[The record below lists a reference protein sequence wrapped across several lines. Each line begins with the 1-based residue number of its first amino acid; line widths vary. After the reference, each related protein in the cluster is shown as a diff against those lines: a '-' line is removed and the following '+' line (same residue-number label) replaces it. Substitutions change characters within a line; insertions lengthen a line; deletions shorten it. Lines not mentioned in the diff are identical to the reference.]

1 MLPFDSMPHCQPARA
16 ALFLG
21 AIWLVFVSLPLRADD
36 SAELREELRQLREQN
51 SVLEKQL
58 QNQQGLIEAL
68 SQRVGEIQKAG
79 AKPERESEPD
89 DAARRGDD
97 LATKASSPFTLGR
110 VNLSGEGGVAFFHT
124 GPGGM
129 FPNNEFRIDE
139 ARLFVEAPVVDNVY
153 FFGEIN
159 LATREEQ
166 DLQLRLGE
174 LYLDIENVSQLWHTD
189 HVLNVRAGRMY
200 VPYGEEYLTRYAI
213 DNPFISHSLSDLW
226 GVDEGLELYGRAGKV
241 SYAAAVQN
249 GGIAET
255 RDFTSDKSV
264 AARIGFDP
272 LDKLHLSISGMR
284 TGELD
289 VQQDQLSAMW
299 FGNGFFRSLGS
310 PATTRFQANLVEGD
324 IQVRLARGQL
334 RAFGGTVHYQDNDPA
349 GRNRRDVYYYSF
361 EAVHDIIGK
370 LYGGVRFSQIL
381 ADQGFPIVGNGDF
394 GDYFF
399 GPLTKDIWR
408 LSLDVG
414 YRWSQ
419 NLLLKAEYTFERGTT
434 VDGDTRNSEDL
445 FALEAAFRF

>member
-1 MLPFDSMPHCQPARA
+1 
-16 ALFLG
+16 
-21 AIWLVFVSLPLRADD
+21 
-36 SAELREELRQLREQN
+36 
-51 SVLEKQL
+51 
-58 QNQQGLIEAL
+58 
-68 SQRVGEIQKAG
+68 
-79 AKPERESEPD
+79 
-89 DAARRGDD
+89 
-97 LATKASSPFTLGR
+97 
-110 VNLSGEGGVAFFHT
+110 
-124 GPGGM
+124 
-129 FPNNEFRIDE
+129 
-139 ARLFVEAPVVDNVY
+139 
-153 FFGEIN
+153 
-159 LATREEQ
+159 
-166 DLQLRLGE
+166 
-174 LYLDIENVSQLWHTD
+174 
-189 HVLNVRAGRMY
+189 
-200 VPYGEEYLTRYAI
+200 
-213 DNPFISHSLSDLW
+213 
-226 GVDEGLELYGRAGKV
+226 VDEGIELYGRAGKV

-272 LDKLHLSISGMR
+272 MDQLHLSISGMR

-334 RAFGGTVHYQDNDPA
+334 RAFGGTIHYQDNDPA

-434 VDGDTRNSEDL
+434 VEGENRNSEDL
-445 FALEAAFRF
+445 FALEAAFKF